1 MLQWAAVSPDGR
13 LFQTEFLHLLHQIL
27 MVKLNNNLKGIVR
40 SPLRI

>member
-1 MLQWAAVSPDGR
+1 LVELPSLRADGR

-40 SPLRI
+40 PR